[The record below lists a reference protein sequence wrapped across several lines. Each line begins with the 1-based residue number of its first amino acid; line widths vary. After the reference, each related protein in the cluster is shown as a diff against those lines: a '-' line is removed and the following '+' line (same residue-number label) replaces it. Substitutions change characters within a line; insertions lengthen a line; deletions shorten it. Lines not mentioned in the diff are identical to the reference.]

1 MLSNSSKNSQEYLMK
16 AILMAIAGTLFTL
29 LTLRATD
36 AQKLKKATFAGGC
49 FWCIEA
55 PFEKVEGVVS
65 AVSGYTGGDK
75 ADPTYREVSSGSTS
89 HLEAVQ
95 ITYDP
100 QQISYQQLLEI
111 YWRQFDPTDAGGSF
125 YDRGHQYTSAIFYHD
140 DRQKKLAE
148 ASKIALEKSGRFTK
162 PIVTPIR
169 PAQTFYPAEDYHQDY
184 YKKEPQH
191 YNRYR
196 TGSGR
201 DRFIEKIW
209 GKEKMGMTSNSQ
221 YSKPPIETLR
231 QKLTPLQFHITQEEG
246 TEPPFKNEFWNNKKA
261 GIYVDIVSGEP
272 LFSSTHKFKSGTGWP
287 SFTQPLVA
295 ENIVEKV
302 DRSLFMTRTEVR
314 SKHGDSHLGHLF
326 DDGPE
331 PTGLRYCI
339 NSAALRFVPTDELE
353 EAGYGECRRLFE

>member
-1 MLSNSSKNSQEYLMK
+1 MK

-196 TGSGR
+196 LGPRPIHRENLGEGKDGHDFKFSIQQATHRNPAPKADPSPVPHNPGR
-201 DRFIEKIW
+201 GDR
-209 GKEKMGMTSNSQ
+209 
-221 YSKPPIETLR
+221 
-231 QKLTPLQFHITQEEG
+231 TPLQKRVLEQQKSRHLRRYRLRRT
-246 TEPPFKNEFWNNKKA
+246 
-261 GIYVDIVSGEP
+261 P
-272 LFSSTHKFKSGTGWP
+272 L
-287 SFTQPLVA
+287 
-295 ENIVEKV
+295 
-302 DRSLFMTRTEVR
+302 
-314 SKHGDSHLGHLF
+314 
-326 DDGPE
+326 
-331 PTGLRYCI
+331 
-339 NSAALRFVPTDELE
+339 
-353 EAGYGECRRLFE
+353 